1 MTTFFVKSMSCGSCA
16 RHITHAVK
24 TLDPDAELAIDIPA
38 RTVNIESKKS
48 TDELAN
54 AIKALDYEVT
64 IAEE

>member
-1 MTTFFVKSMSCGSCA
+1 MAAVPDTSPMLW
-16 RHITHAVK
+16 RHWNS
-24 TLDPDAELAIDIPA
+24 DAELAIDIPA

-64 IAEE
+64 IVDE